1 MIPEFD
7 ENGNL
12 PPGIH
17 FCEWEEFNERFG
29 TNFTRDRLIKGLLRA
44 MMKLKAAGCRIIYI
58 NGSFVTSETRP
69 KDIDACWEDDGLSLE
84 YLKSIDPVLY
94 NFARGRTEQKNIYR
108 GDIFP
113 ASYPADEAGNSY
125 LDFFQLDNRINI
137 RKGIIA
143 IDLQR
148 WEYDDQK

>member
-1 MIPEFD
+1 M
-7 ENGNL
+7 
-12 PPGIH
+12 
-17 FCEWEEFNERFG
+17 R
-29 TNFTRDRLIKGLLRA
+29 
-44 MMKLKAAGCRIIYI
+44 KLKAAGCRIIYI

-69 KDIDACWEDDGLSLE
+69 RDFDACWEDDGISLE

-125 LDFFQLDNRINI
+125 LDFFQFNSRTNI

-148 WEYDDQK
+148 WEDDD

>member
-17 FCEWEEFNERFG
+17 FCEWEDFKERFG
-29 TNFTRDRLIKGLLRA
+29 TNLTRDRLIKGLSRA
-44 MMKLKAAGCRIIYI
+44 MAKLKAAGCRIIYI
-58 NGSFVTSETRP
+58 NGSP
-69 KDIDACWEDDGLSLE
+69 
-84 YLKSIDPVLY
+84 SIPVLY
-94 NFARGRTEQKNIYR
+94 NLAIGRSDQKSIYG

-113 ASYPADEAGNSY
+113 ASYPADEAGKNY
-125 LDFFQLDNRINI
+125 LDFFKFNSRSNT
-137 RKGIIA
+137 RKGIIT

-148 WEYDDQK
+148 WEYDD

>member
-17 FCEWEEFNERFG
+17 FCEWEEFKERFG
-29 TNFTRDRLIKGLLRA
+29 TNITRDRLIKGLSRA

-58 NGSFVTSETRP
+58 NGSFVTSKVKP
-69 KDIDACWEDDGLSLE
+69 KDYDACWEDDGITLGD
-84 YLKSIDPVLY
+84 LKSVDPVLY
-94 NFARGRTEQKNIYR
+94 NFARGRAQQKSLYR
-108 GDIFP
+108 GEIFP
-113 ASYPADEAGNSY
+113 ASYPADESGKNY
-125 LDFFQLDNRINI
+125 LDFFQFDTRTNV

-148 WEYDDQK
+148 WEYDD